1 MSTIPSIVSQSK
13 AAGSPL
19 TRTELARFLPTKRAI
34 DVFNALTV
42 DVPTVIDQ
50 SNLLAQEVD
59 SFSFNFDALNADV
72 LALQAEDV
80 FLQSQID
87 GIEVST
93 PGAITGLMDGL
104 VVDNAPIFQAALGPA
119 ELGGTIIAAD
129 GVVSSVPISATGLLV
144 KSTITVDP
152 QISIYWNARG
162 GTVLVPDPR
171 LPGIIPGT
179 PGTAT
184 RVGGGGP
191 GSVIRPARRAPGL
204 NKQAYQ
210 QSIGGFCIDAT
221 GVLASKNFTCNSSG
235 VFTSSGHGR
244 LNGDVIFF
252 DSDSIAT
259 PLPTPLV
266 NGNDSAI
273 ANSYQ
278 VNSATTNTFK
288 VNAYNPATKAWDI
301 PVTTAAGNGVW
312 STNVCGIRVPNQ
324 KPTEN
329 LNDGDQDYDDNKQYT
344 AGIVHDIDISGMSG
358 HGFIC
363 EDNNGRL
370 HIDSA
375 RAMNCRLNGWHILS
389 QDKVLSGHW
398 AAGSNGKFG
407 LYADTGTGVYAVT
420 GNIWGNPGKRSKD
433 CGAIWFDDVMYWSL
447 VANQPNDWM
456 RFDGKGHFNAAGAI
470 VGNMIHPHG
479 ENYSSDGVGINVY
492 NDGDVRLQAHISVRG
507 YQGVQ
512 FAGNA
517 FCRTEGVKSRF
528 NTPGNF
534 NGALDGANGT
544 AAQYLYHFD
553 TLNGNPAMAQIIEG
567 YCTAMDVKPWQ
578 GPFSAIT
585 TDATNGVNWT
595 GHPLIVGNRVFF
607 HGPCG
612 GLTADTVEYWVVS
625 TTTNAFQVSATAG
638 GSAIALTST
647 SGGTCYQRDSSPY
660 YVAGSSRIAGLYV
673 DSYRGIAK
681 LWSINGFQPKFMIGT
696 STKNQPW
703 EGDPNL
709 YCEIGTID
717 KVGGNYQRNAL
728 YGSWELGQVIS
739 YRDTAYDRNALSGP
753 TFSVNVNAG
762 CAYRRLPLSGGT
774 FTSGTITLPG
784 GMKASCPLRIVIT
797 GQQVTSL
804 LWAFGSGAGWISN
817 GITAPAWV
825 PAGGLTIDLWFE
837 PDQNKWAVIA
847 FSTDGGLVRR
857 IDNVATPTGVV
868 GEQIQSKVNSG
879 SAISLTNAT
888 VSNVTS
894 ITLTPGDWTVQGG
907 VVFTNTA
914 TTTNPTLTKAGIST
928 TSANIGASDASMY
941 ANRLWPGTAITSSG
955 TDFDTMAL
963 GPTRIAVAAGTTQTV
978 YLCARSNFAAG
989 TMTAYG
995 FIRAI
1000 ATT

>member
-1 MSTIPSIVSQSK
+1 MSTIPTIASQTKS
-13 AAGSPL
+13 AGSPL

-80 FLQSQID
+80 FLQSAD
-87 GIEVST
+87 RRHR
-93 PGAITGLMDGL
+93 GLH
-104 VVDNAPIFQAALGPA
+104 ARRHHR
-119 ELGGTIIAAD
+119 AD
-129 GVVSSVPISATGLLV
+129 GWAGLR
-144 KSTITVDP
+144 
-152 QISIYWNARG
+152 QRAH
-162 GTVLVPDPR
+162 
-171 LPGIIPGT
+171 LPGGP
-179 PGTAT
+179 
-184 RVGGGGP
+184 RSGGEGRHHCRGRRRRLQCP
-191 GSVIRPARRAPGL
+191 HLGDRPAREVDDRLRPAGFDLLERPRGHGPRARRAAAGHHPRHTWNSHAHRRRRPRLRLALDPARAWPEQAGL
-204 NKQAYQ
+204 PAQ
-210 QSIGGFCIDAT
+210 IGGFCIDGTAT
-221 GVLASKNFTCNSSG
+221 LAFKNFTCNTSG

-344 AGIVHDIDISGMSG
+344 AGVVHDIDISGMSG

-375 RAMNCRLNGWHILS
+375 RAMNCRLDGWHILS

-553 TLNGNPAMAQIIEG
+553 TLNSNPAMAQIIEG
-567 YCTAMDVKPWQ
+567 YCTAPDVKPWQ

-625 TTTNAFQVSATAG
+625 TTTNAFQVSASAG
-638 GSAIALTST
+638 GARSRSRAHPAAPAISATRRRTTSRAPRGSPAST
-647 SGGTCYQRDSSPY
+647 WIPTAASRSSGRST
-660 YVAGSSRIAGLYV
+660 GSSR
-673 DSYRGIAK
+673 
-681 LWSINGFQPKFMIGT
+681 
-696 STKNQPW
+696 
-703 EGDPNL
+703 
-709 YCEIGTID
+709 
-717 KVGGNYQRNAL
+717 
-728 YGSWELGQVIS
+728 
-739 YRDTAYDRNALSGP
+739 
-753 TFSVNVNAG
+753 
-762 CAYRRLPLSGGT
+762 
-774 FTSGTITLPG
+774 
-784 GMKASCPLRIVIT
+784 
-797 GQQVTSL
+797 
-804 LWAFGSGAGWISN
+804 
-817 GITAPAWV
+817 
-825 PAGGLTIDLWFE
+825 
-837 PDQNKWAVIA
+837 
-847 FSTDGGLVRR
+847 
-857 IDNVATPTGVV
+857 
-868 GEQIQSKVNSG
+868 NS
-879 SAISLTNAT
+879 
-888 VSNVTS
+888 
-894 ITLTPGDWTVQGG
+894 
-907 VVFTNTA
+907 
-914 TTTNPTLTKAGIST
+914 
-928 TSANIGASDASMY
+928 
-941 ANRLWPGTAITSSG
+941 
-955 TDFDTMAL
+955 
-963 GPTRIAVAAGTTQTV
+963 
-978 YLCARSNFAAG
+978 
-989 TMTAYG
+989 
-995 FIRAI
+995 
-1000 ATT
+1000 